1 MFTSLYYRYI
11 DKHYFYIV
19 SAQMSLAFV
28 PLIGMITFLP
38 ESPLWLL
45 KTNQVELFNEELK
58 NLVKFNGQ
66 EEQPVFLITQKDK
79 KELDAFEEQ
88 GWNVYF
94 NAENAQRELW
104 LNLLAFSLA
113 WSSAFFSTYVM
124 FAYVPFMVGNFYTNT
139 LVIGL
144 ARIMGGIAAVFLH
157 STVNTTLSLVTMFG
171 LSSLGGLLILVAGGA
186 SNGAFIVFVFIAK
199 FGLTGACVVCYIG
212 TSEAF
217 PVPVRATA
225 MGTCNFIA
233 RLFTVFAVSCA
244 QAADPITPIIVVT
257 VLSAFGAGI
266 AFLIKEPPRQ

>member
-94 NAENAQRELW
+94 NAENA
-104 LNLLAFSLA
+104 
-113 WSSAFFSTYVM
+113 
-124 FAYVPFMVGNFYTNT
+124 
-139 LVIGL
+139 
-144 ARIMGGIAAVFLH
+144 
-157 STVNTTLSLVTMFG
+157 
-171 LSSLGGLLILVAGGA
+171 
-186 SNGAFIVFVFIAK
+186 
-199 FGLTGACVVCYIG
+199 
-212 TSEAF
+212 
-217 PVPVRATA
+217 
-225 MGTCNFIA
+225 
-233 RLFTVFAVSCA
+233 
-244 QAADPITPIIVVT
+244 
-257 VLSAFGAGI
+257 
-266 AFLIKEPPRQ
+266 